1 MERMMRNYFH
11 AAVLSGALLVGIA
24 AAHGQVRQL
33 QPIRPAAPAGRNAS
47 QNLIP
52 NADFLANPPL
62 LGWRIDFGTEG
73 QYVHN
78 KEYVRVTTDHAPR
91 PGVRVIEI
99 NQPPMIAS
107 NQGTKLQSP
116 FFKCEP
122 GATYAAS
129 VDVMTWHPVAFAK
142 IFVMVYTTNPEP
154 ELHMLT
160 TTQIPAMNG
169 FPALKQCY
177 RVQFPDPKNG
187 KQWVTTSREFTIPE
201 KVSVK
206 RASALLVEGD
216 ILDLDGLVTKLK
228 DADNPVSK
236 FLMTQLSADTKKQMS
251 TDPLPEKLGG
261 VLMDDLNKILKGGN
275 IYSPERF
282 GQIRLQGDMT
292 AAQERYASFHE
303 GDIRDV
309 RGLVGRLQKG
319 EDPVSKFL
327 MERFSTDTRRQVHNF
342 GSNAK
347 RHSTLSPAEQLQK
360 LLVKEFNELVQG
372 DCLYTTELFAQVRL
386 SEATQA
392 ALKQNLRGPELIKL
406 NRALLEEAY
415 PAELAKAG
423 AAATTAAPG
432 GGDFVRT
439 NRLLLE
445 DTYPEIEKLKR
456 RPDMTQRPEYMT
468 FQPEAFG
475 TALKE
480 TSNIQSYFC
489 NFRIYKVKSG
499 E

>member
-1 MERMMRNYFH
+1 MKDFSQALVLGGTLLLGMT
-11 AAVLSGALLVGIA
+11 AAS
-24 AAHGQVRQL
+24 GQVRQI
-33 QPIRPAAPAGRNAS
+33 QPLRPAAPQAPAAKNAN

-52 NADFLANPPL
+52 NADMLANPPL
-62 LGWRIDFGTEG
+62 LGWRTDFGTEG

-91 PGVRVIEI
+91 PGVRVVEI

-122 GATYAAS
+122 GATYRAS

-154 ELHMLT
+154 ELRMFT

-177 RVQFPDPKNG
+177 RVQFPDPAKG
-187 KQWVTTSREFTIPE
+187 KAWVTSSREFTIPE

-206 RASALLVEGD
+206 RATALLVEGD
-216 ILDLDGLVTKLK
+216 ILDLDGFVTKLK
-228 DADNPVSK
+228 DAGNPVSK
-236 FLMTQLSADTKKQMS
+236 FLVEQLSADTKKQMS
-251 TDPLPEKLGG
+251 AEPIPETLAAL
-261 VLMDDLNKILKGGN
+261 LMADLNKILKSGN
-275 IYSPERF
+275 IYTPERF
-282 GQIRLQGDMT
+282 GQVRLQGDMT
-292 AAQERYASFHE
+292 AAQERFASFHE
-303 GDIRDV
+303 GDIGNV
-309 RGLVGRLQKG
+309 NGMAARLQKG
-319 EDPVSKFL
+319 EDPLSKFL

-342 GSNAK
+342 GSNVK
-347 RHSTLSPAEQLQK
+347 RSSTLSPSEALQK
-360 LLVKEFNELVQG
+360 ALVKEFNELIQG
-372 DCLYTTELFAQVRL
+372 DCLYTPELFAQVRL

-415 PAELAKAG
+415 PAELTK
-423 AAATTAAPG
+423 AAAAAPPA
-432 GGDFVRT
+432 GDFVRT

-475 TALKE
+475 TALSEKL
-480 TSNIQSYFC
+480 NITSYFC
-489 NFRIYKVKSG
+489 NFRIFKVKSG

>member
-1 MERMMRNYFH
+1 MKGLSQ
-11 AAVLSGALLVGIA
+11 ALVLGGILMVGITA
-24 AAHGQVRQL
+24 ASGQVRPGQTL
-33 QPIRPAAPAGRNAS
+33 RPAAGRNAP

-62 LGWRIDFGTEG
+62 LGWRTDFYYEG

-91 PGVRVIEI
+91 PGVRVVEI

-116 FFKCEP
+116 LFKCEP

-129 VDVMTWHPVAFAK
+129 VDVLTWHPVAFAK

-154 ELHMLT
+154 ELHMKT
-160 TTQIPAMNG
+160 TTQIPAGNG

-177 RVQFPDPKNG
+177 RVQFPDPAKSRT
-187 KQWVTTSREFTIPE
+187 WVTTSREFTVPE
-201 KVSVK
+201 KISVK
-206 RASALLVEGD
+206 RASALLIEGD
-216 ILDLDGLVTKLK
+216 ILDVDGLVTKLK
-228 DADNPVSK
+228 DAANPVSK
-236 FLMTQLSADTKKQMS
+236 FLMEQLSADTKKLMS
-251 TDPLPEKLGG
+251 AEPLPEKLGG
-261 VLMDDLNKILKGGN
+261 VLMEDLNKILKGGN

-282 GQIRLQGDMT
+282 GRVRMQGDMT

-303 GDIRDV
+303 GDIKNV
-309 RGLVGRLQKG
+309 PGLVGRLQKG
-319 EDPVSKFL
+319 EDPLSKFL
-327 MERFSTDTRRQVHNF
+327 MERFANDTRRQVHNF
-342 GSNAK
+342 GSNVK
-347 RHSTLSPAEQLQK
+347 RHSTLSPSEQLQK
-360 LLVKEFNELVQG
+360 SLVKEFNELIQG
-372 DCLYTTELFAQVRL
+372 DSFYTAELFAQVRL

-406 NRALLEEAY
+406 NRKLLEEAY
-415 PAELAKAG
+415 PAELAGAG
-423 AAATTAAPG
+423 ADAPAAAPG

-456 RPDMTQRPEYMT
+456 RPDATQRPEYMT

-475 TALKE
+475 TALQEK
-480 TSNIQSYFC
+480 SNIQSYFC
-489 NFRIYKVKSG
+489 NFRVYKVKSA